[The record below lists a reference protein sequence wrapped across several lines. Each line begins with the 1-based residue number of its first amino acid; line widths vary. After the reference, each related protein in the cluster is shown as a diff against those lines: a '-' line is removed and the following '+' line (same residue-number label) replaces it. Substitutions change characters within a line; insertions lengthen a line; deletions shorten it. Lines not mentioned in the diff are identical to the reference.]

1 VTIEITTP
9 RNGSYMTVLRQID
22 GTKVVYKA
30 YQQRIG
36 KLGSNSDEDQMYF
49 VLHFLQP
56 MPEYYLKRQTL
67 KNPHPCLNSHFTPH
81 SD

>member
-1 VTIEITTP
+1 MTTELTRPCNRGYLTI
-9 RNGSYMTVLRQID
+9 LRQLY

-36 KLGSNSDEDQMYF
+36 KVLGSNSDEDQKYF

-56 MPEYYLKRQTL
+56 NAGIL
-67 KNPHPCLNSHFTPH
+67 S
-81 SD
+81 